1 MRNQDCWDFANRHS
15 IRLMW
20 KISLLTCV
28 IQAIGVILL
37 DEGVALLTATIVLVT
52 TLIYSVYLTEK
63 ALKNTFD
70 KEGKDYENH
79 LYWKNYSEHTR
90 ELGNETPKEP
100 VFFLKPDSAISPK
113 GYPFF
118 IPDFSNNVQYEVE
131 LVIRINRLE
140 NILKKSCT

>member
-1 MRNQDCWDFANRHS
+1 MNLEFIIGHLLIWPLMLLISYIFAMYPPKKINDLYGYRTKRSMRNQDCWDFANRHS

-70 KEGKDYENH
+70 KEGK
-79 LYWKNYSEHTR
+79 
-90 ELGNETPKEP
+90 
-100 VFFLKPDSAISPK
+100 
-113 GYPFF
+113 
-118 IPDFSNNVQYEVE
+118 
-131 LVIRINRLE
+131 RL
-140 NILKKSCT
+140 

>member
-1 MRNQDCWDFANRHS
+1 MNLEFIIGHLLIGPLMLLISYIFAMYPPKKINYLYGYRTKRSMRNQDCWDFANRHS

-70 KEGKDYENH
+70 KEGK
-79 LYWKNYSEHTR
+79 
-90 ELGNETPKEP
+90 
-100 VFFLKPDSAISPK
+100 
-113 GYPFF
+113 
-118 IPDFSNNVQYEVE
+118 
-131 LVIRINRLE
+131 RL
-140 NILKKSCT
+140 

>member
-1 MRNQDCWDFANRHS
+1 MNLEFAIGHLLIGPLMILISYIFAKYPPKKINDFYGYRTQRSMRNQDCWDFANRHS

-28 IQAIGVILL
+28 VQAIGVILL

-70 KEGKDYENH
+70 KEG
-79 LYWKNYSEHTR
+79 
-90 ELGNETPKEP
+90 
-100 VFFLKPDSAISPK
+100 
-113 GYPFF
+113 
-118 IPDFSNNVQYEVE
+118 
-131 LVIRINRLE
+131 NRL
-140 NILKKSCT
+140 